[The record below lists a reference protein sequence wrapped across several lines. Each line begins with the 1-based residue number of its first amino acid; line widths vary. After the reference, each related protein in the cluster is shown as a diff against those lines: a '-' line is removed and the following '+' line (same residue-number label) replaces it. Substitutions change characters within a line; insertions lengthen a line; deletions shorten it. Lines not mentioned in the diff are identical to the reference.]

1 MVCNFECFWPP
12 TSETHAPRKPH
23 TTACMS
29 WSRFAQGDTVGLVIN
44 IKEKTGYLVKNGT
57 TVCKVVYSSNNPEQ
71 ITFALHLG
79 VGDEV
84 WTRSCMHTYA
94 W

>member
-1 MVCNFECFWPP
+1 MASGPEIP
-12 TSETHAPRKPH
+12 
-23 TTACMS
+23 
-29 WSRFAQGDTVGLVIN
+29 RFAQGDTVGLVIN

-79 VGDEV
+79 VGDEICIC
-84 WTRSCMHTYA
+84 SEEGPADPAQYA
-94 W
+94 SDSVLILQTERGGESTGL